1 MQAAPR
7 LLAAEKQQF
16 RAADATKDRHL
27 KRQYRLQAFA
37 CALAACEEAGRSSAA
52 TDPTVMNDCAEVRA
66 KIDAFDDDDKNEVE
80 TPALQLRIS
89 TLEQK

>member
-1 MQAAPR
+1 MAFSFAIHDGVSALGQEFWDRA
-7 LLAAEKQQF
+7 LAGDAEG
-16 RAADATKDRHL
+16 
-27 KRQYRLQAFA
+27 FA
-37 CALAACEEAGRSSAA
+37 YHAACEEAGRSSAA